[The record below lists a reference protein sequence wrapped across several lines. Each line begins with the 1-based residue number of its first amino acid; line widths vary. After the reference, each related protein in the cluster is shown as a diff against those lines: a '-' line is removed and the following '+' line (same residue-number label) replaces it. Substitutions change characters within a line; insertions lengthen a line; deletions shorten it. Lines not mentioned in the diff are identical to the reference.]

1 LPERCV
7 VIHPAP
13 FNPGAVLKKWFQ
25 KEAQMP
31 HGDKKLSIPSGIA
44 APPGRPAGNRSKAP
58 SGKKIIQEA
67 SEFVKAHIRRQPP
80 VQRFFSFMPTMLTR
94 VSPFH
99 FKGRHKST
107 EWPLVRLDSGDG
119 NSWGSMQVVGE
130 LLIIFDETILFC
142 LLALMTRYES
152 DAFET
157 STTEVSQL
165 AGIDPTPT
173 QSTNIWKSIQRLAGT
188 RIDLELY
195 SGKGKKKKT
204 LKELTGSILS
214 FADKNQAGG
223 SIRIVIN
230 PYFLE
235 MYAESFVTNIDMN
248 FRSRL
253 KSDVGKA
260 FYRFYQGQYELQSD
274 IEIIRLAHAV
284 NLSIAQEMKQ
294 LKSKVRT
301 GLKEL
306 QEKGYLE
313 AYEITR
319 DNRVRVSK
327 TKDAAVKFE
336 GQILGHSNIEY
347 FID

>member
-1 LPERCV
+1 MPE
-7 VIHPAP
+7 
-13 FNPGAVLKKWFQ
+13 
-25 KEAQMP
+25 
-31 HGDKKLSIPSGIA
+31 GDKKLSIPTEIV
-44 APPGRPAGNRSKAP
+44 APPDRLSPNLSKKP

-107 EWPLVRLDSGDG
+107 EWPLVRLDSGDA

-142 LLALMTRYES
+142 LLALMTRHES

-157 STTEVSQL
+157 SQTDL
-165 AGIDPTPT
+165 AQMADIDPTPAN
-173 QSTNIWKSIQRLAGT
+173 SAKIWRSIQRLAGT
-188 RIDLELY
+188 RIDLQLF
-195 SGKGKKKKT
+195 SGKGKKRKT
-204 LKELTGSILS
+204 LKNLTGSILS
-214 FADKNQAGG
+214 FADKDQASGN
-223 SIRIVIN
+223 IRIVVN

-235 MYAESFVTNIDMN
+235 MYAESFVTNIDMS

-253 KSDVGKA
+253 KSDVSKA
-260 FYRFYQGQYELQSD
+260 FYRFYQGQYETQSE
-274 IEIIRLAHAV
+274 IEITRLAHAV
-284 NLSIAQEMKQ
+284 NLNIALEMKQ
-294 LKSKVRT
+294 LKSKVRI

-313 AYEITR
+313 AYQITR
-319 DNRVRVSK
+319 DNRVLVSK
-327 TKDAAVKFE
+327 SKDAAAKFE
-336 GQILGHSNIEY
+336 SQILGHTNIEY

>member
-1 LPERCV
+1 
-7 VIHPAP
+7 
-13 FNPGAVLKKWFQ
+13 
-25 KEAQMP
+25 MP
-31 HGDKKLSIPSGIA
+31 DGDKKLTIPAQIVEPPDRLA
-44 APPGRPAGNRSKAP
+44 ANRSKKP

-107 EWPLVRLDSGDG
+107 QWPLVRLDSGDA

-142 LLALMTRYES
+142 LLALMTQHES

-157 STTEVSQL
+157 SQTDLAKL

-173 QSTNIWKSIQRLAGT
+173 NSANIWKSIQRLAGT
-188 RIDLELY
+188 RIDLQLF
-195 SGKGKKKKT
+195 SGKGKKRKT

-214 FADKNQAGG
+214 FADKDQAGG
-223 SIRIVIN
+223 SIRIVVN

-235 MYAESFVTNIDMN
+235 MYAESFVTNIDMS

-253 KSDVGKA
+253 KSDISKA
-260 FYRFYQGQYELQSD
+260 FYRFYQGQYETQSE
-274 IEIIRLAHAV
+274 IEIIRLVHAV
-284 NLSIAQEMKQ
+284 NLNIAKEMKQ
-294 LKSKVRT
+294 LKSKVRI

-306 QEKGYLE
+306 QEKGYLA

-327 TKDAAVKFE
+327 SKDAAVRFE
-336 GQILGHSNIEY
+336 SQILGQSNIEY

>member
-1 LPERCV
+1 M
-7 VIHPAP
+7 A
-13 FNPGAVLKKWFQ
+13 N
-25 KEAQMP
+25 
-31 HGDKKLSIPSGIA
+31 GDKKLSISSEILEPTDRVSANLSKKPSGQ
-44 APPGRPAGNRSKAP
+44 
-58 SGKKIIQEA
+58 KIIREA
-67 SEFVKAHIRRQPP
+67 SEYVKAHIRRQPP

-157 STTEVSQL
+157 SLTDL
-165 AGIDPTPT
+165 ARIASIDPT
-173 QSTNIWKSIQRLAGT
+173 QTNSPKIWKSIQRLAGT
-188 RIDLELY
+188 RIDLQLF
-195 SGKGKKKKT
+195 SGKGKKRKT
-204 LKELTGSILS
+204 VKELTGSILS
-214 FADKNQAGG
+214 FADKDQTGG
-223 SIRIVIN
+223 RIRIVIN

-235 MYAESFVTNIDMN
+235 MYAESFVTNIDMS

-253 KSDVGKA
+253 KSDISKA
-260 FYRFYQGQYELQSD
+260 FYRFYQGLYETQTEID
-274 IEIIRLAHAV
+274 ITRLAQAV
-284 NLSIAQEMKQ
+284 NLNIAQEMKK
-294 LKSKVRT
+294 LKSKVRI

-319 DNRVRVSK
+319 DNRVRVLK
-327 TKDAAVKFE
+327 TKDAAAKFE
-336 GQILGHSNIEY
+336 SQILGNSKIKF